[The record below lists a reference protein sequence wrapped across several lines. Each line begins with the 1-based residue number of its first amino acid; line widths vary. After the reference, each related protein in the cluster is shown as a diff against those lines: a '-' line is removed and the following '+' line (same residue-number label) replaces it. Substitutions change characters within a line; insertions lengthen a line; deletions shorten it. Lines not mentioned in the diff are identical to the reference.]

1 MTTQDASAI
10 TVLEKE
16 DLRRTVAHVLDV
28 DVEELTDD
36 AAFVADL
43 GIDSLLA
50 LEVVVVLEKKYG
62 LRLEERDFPL
72 ITSLRTAYELL
83 RGKLGS
89 A

>member
-1 MTTQDASAI
+1 MTTQEDSA
-10 TVLEKE
+10 TTGLEME
-16 DLRRTVAHVLDV
+16 DLRRTIAHVLDV

-72 ITSLRTAYELL
+72 ITSLRTAHELL
-83 RGKLGS
+83 RGKLGP